1 MLVEL
6 ARANVAREEVWL
18 MSYGK
23 RIAAVAMLVWIAVA
37 GCGGSPELIVPG
49 FDGGGGL
56 DAGPETVIPNN
67 TSDRTIVTTTPDGGT
82 GGSGDDVSVLPPID
96 GGPVCGNGVI
106 ESGERCDDGNST
118 PGDGCNGV
126 CQIEP
131 NWVCPDAGQ
140 KCTYSPN
147 SV

>member
-49 FDGGGGL
+49 FV
-56 DAGPETVIPNN
+56 E
-67 TSDRTIVTTTPDGGT
+67 
-82 GGSGDDVSVLPPID
+82 
-96 GGPVCGNGVI
+96 GV
-106 ESGERCDDGNST
+106 EQCDDGT
-118 PGDGCNGV
+118 DAGGRGCSPT
-126 CQIEP
+126 CQIETGYT
-131 NWVCPDAGQ
+131 CPADGGMCKPDTFCGDHMVQ
-140 KCTYSPN
+140 
-147 SV
+147 